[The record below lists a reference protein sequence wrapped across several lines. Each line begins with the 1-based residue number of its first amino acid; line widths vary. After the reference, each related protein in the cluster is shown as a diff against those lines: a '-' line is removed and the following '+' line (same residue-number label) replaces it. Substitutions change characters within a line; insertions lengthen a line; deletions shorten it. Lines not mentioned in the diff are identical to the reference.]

1 MKHLGEFAT
10 RKEQAAYLRSLKGD
24 EKYEALNEIIKNSEH
39 IAFFGGAGV
48 STESGIPDFRSK
60 DGLYNQHDVRFDR
73 YQPEYLLSSSCL
85 YHEPKV
91 FFEFYRQK
99 MDARHC
105 APNRAHYKLAEMEAK
120 GKLDG
125 VITQNID
132 GLHQKAGSRIVYEIH
147 GSTLRNYC
155 DRCGKKYPES
165 YIYDSDEAVPYCRC
179 GGLIRPDVTLYG
191 ESLPVDAWDGA
202 DRLIKKADCLIVG
215 GTSLAV
221 YPAASL
227 VHGYRGRYLIIVNR
241 DATGQEGQADLTF
254 HESIG
259 EVFSH
264 IIL

>member
-1 MKHLGEFAT
+1 MKHLGKYSDR
-10 RKEQAAYLRSLKGD
+10 RKEAAYLRSLKGE
-24 EKYEALNEIIKNSEH
+24 EKYEALNEIIDESKH

-105 APNRAHYKLAEMEAK
+105 LPNRAHVKLA
-120 GKLDG
+120 
-125 VITQNID
+125 Q
-132 GLHQKAGSRIVYEIH
+132 
-147 GSTLRNYC
+147 
-155 DRCGKKYPES
+155 KYPES
-165 YIYDSDEAVPYCRC
+165 YIYDSSEAVPHCTC
-179 GGLIRPDVTLYG
+179 GGMIRPDVTLYG
-191 ESLPVDAWDGA
+191 ESLPVAAWEGA
-202 DRLIKKADCLIVG
+202 ERLIQKSDCLIVG
-215 GTSLAV
+215 GTSLTV

-227 VHGYRGRYLIIVNR
+227 VRYYSGGYLIIVNR
-241 DATGQEGQADLTF
+241 DHTGQEDWADLTF
-254 HESIG
+254 NESIG

-264 IIL
+264 INI

>member
-1 MKHLGEFAT
+1 MKHLGKYELA
-10 RKEQAAYLRSLKGD
+10 RQQKAYLQSLTGD
-24 EKYEALNEIIKNSEH
+24 EKYEALNEIIADSKH

-85 YHEPKV
+85 YNEPKV

-105 APNRAHYKLAEMEAK
+105 KPNRAHIKLAQMEAA
-120 GKLDG
+120 GRLDG
-125 VITQNID
+125 IITQNID
-132 GLHQKAGSRIVYEIH
+132 GLHQKAGSNKVWEIH

-155 DRCGKKYPES
+155 M
-165 YIYDSDEAVPYCRC
+165 
-179 GGLIRPDVTLYG
+179 
-191 ESLPVDAWDGA
+191 ESLPVEAWERSEA
-202 DRLIKKADCLIVG
+202 LVRQADCLIIG
-215 GTSLAV
+215 GTSLTV

-227 VHGYRGRYLIIVNR
+227 ARYYTGKYLIIVNR
-241 DATGQEGQADLTF
+241 DRTGREDWADLTF
-254 HESIG
+254 NESIG

-264 IIL
+264 IVI